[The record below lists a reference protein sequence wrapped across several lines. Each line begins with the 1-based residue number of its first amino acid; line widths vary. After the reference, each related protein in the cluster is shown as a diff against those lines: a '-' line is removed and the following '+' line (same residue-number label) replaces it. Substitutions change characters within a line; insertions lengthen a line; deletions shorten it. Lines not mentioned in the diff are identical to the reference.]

1 MKVSK
6 HIIIIFLLL
15 IAISVS
21 YFAPRAKYVGTN
33 FISAMEVPLAFAEW
47 QGTDVSKALNINT
60 ADTNFNFINDAIAYN
75 YVNRNGKNLL
85 FIILDAGNFH
95 HPKVCFT
102 GAGFDITEL
111 PDTEFQLVNRSLK
124 THTLFTTRDN
134 ESFLSFYWIVIDK
147 NVAHE
152 WLEQKFKQLYYS
164 MFNKK
169 KIGLMIRMDIPAKK
183 EDISNASAMAKQF
196 TYNLSRALKHDE
208 AEYILG
214 GK

>member
-196 TYNLSRALKHDE
+196 TYNLSQALKRDE